1 MLKIS
6 RSHLVYSFYFHPAS
20 SLYSSIAINMSLLTY
35 HFIWG
40 NRMQFRPP
48 FRPSPSDQSWQP
60 QGFPT
65 QDQVYL
71 QQQQQLYPPQFQ
83 PPPVMLSQPPEKKS
97 RKRFLLVIATVVV
110 VLALATA
117 LGSLIA
123 SISSTA
129 RPQIKAAPTQAEQPI
144 SQSTPASTSTTTAEK
159 LQNIK
164 PTHGSPSLG
173 GQISD
178 FIGTYGRP
186 SMTDGKD
193 SMWLLNSEGSLS
205 LDVRDTGRGVVGYL
219 SISTPGSWN
228 LQKVQ
233 DYCLTFAPH
242 NFTLNKTSNPDNS
255 SGLYVYDSPS
265 GKFSLHVS
273 SGYPMYCYMNSISN
287 P

>member
-6 RSHLVYSFYFHPAS
+6 RSHLVYCLYFHPAS

-35 HFIWG
+35 YFIWG

-65 QDQVYL
+65 QHQVYP

-83 PPPVMLSQPPEKKS
+83 PPEKKS
-97 RKRFLLVIATVVV
+97 RKRFWLVIATVVV

-117 LGSLIA
+117 MGSLIVN
-123 SISSTA
+123 ISSTA
-129 RPQIKAAPTQAEQPI
+129 HPQIKAAPTQAPAQAEQPI
-144 SQSTPASTSTTTAEK
+144 SQSTPASTSTTTAEN

-186 SMTDGKD
+186 SMTNGKD
-193 SMWLLNSEGSLS
+193 SMWLLNSDGSLA
-205 LDVRDTGRGVVGYL
+205 LDTRDTGKGV
-219 SISTPGSWN
+219 
-228 LQKVQ
+228 
-233 DYCLTFAPH
+233 
-242 NFTLNKTSNPDNS
+242 
-255 SGLYVYDSPS
+255 
-265 GKFSLHVS
+265 
-273 SGYPMYCYMNSISN
+273 
-287 P
+287 

>member
-1 MLKIS
+1 
-6 RSHLVYSFYFHPAS
+6 
-20 SLYSSIAINMSLLTY
+20 
-35 HFIWG
+35 
-40 NRMQFRPP
+40 MQFRPP

-65 QDQVYL
+65 QHQVYP

-83 PPPVMLSQPPEKKS
+83 PPEKKS
-97 RKRFLLVIATVVV
+97 RKRFWLVIATVVV

-117 LGSLIA
+117 MGSLIA
-123 SISSTA
+123 NSSSTG
-129 RPQIKAAPTQAEQPI
+129 RPQMKAAPTQAPTQAEQPI
-144 SQSTPASTSTTTAEK
+144 SQSTPASTSTTTSEN

-219 SISTPGSWN
+219 SVSTPGSWN

-242 NFTLNKTSNPDNS
+242 NYTLNKTSNPANS
-255 SGLYVYDSPS
+255 SGLYVYNSPS

>member
-1 MLKIS
+1 
-6 RSHLVYSFYFHPAS
+6 
-20 SLYSSIAINMSLLTY
+20 
-35 HFIWG
+35 
-40 NRMQFRPP
+40 MQFRPP

-65 QDQVYL
+65 QHQVYL
-71 QQQQQLYPPQFQ
+71 QQQQQLYPPQIQ
-83 PPPVMLSQPPEKKS
+83 PPPVMQSQPPEKKS
-97 RKRFLLVIATVVV
+97 RKRFWLVIATVVV

-117 LGSLIA
+117 MGSLIVN
-123 SISSTA
+123 ISSTA
-129 RPQIKAAPTQAEQPI
+129 HPQIKAAPTQAPAQAEQPI
-144 SQSTPASTSTTTAEK
+144 SQSTPASTSTTTAEN

-193 SMWLLNSEGSLS
+193 SMWLLNSDGSLA
-205 LDVRDTGRGVVGYL
+205 LDTRVTGRGVVGYV
-219 SISTPGSWN
+219 SISTPDSWSR
-228 LQKVQ
+228 QKVQ
-233 DYCLTFAPH
+233 DYCLAFAPH
-242 NFTLNKTSNPDNS
+242 DYTLDKTSNPDNS

-273 SGYPMYCYMNSISN
+273 SGYPMYCYMSSISN